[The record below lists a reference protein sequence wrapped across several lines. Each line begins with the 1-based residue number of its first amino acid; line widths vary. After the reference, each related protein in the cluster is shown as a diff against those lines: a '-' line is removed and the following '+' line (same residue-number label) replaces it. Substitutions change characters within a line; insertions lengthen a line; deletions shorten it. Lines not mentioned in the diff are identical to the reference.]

1 MAAPAPTKREDP
13 QPLRPRRVA
22 QEKKSKTHKRGPKKR
37 GRGLAV
43 NIVLYIFALIAIGAL
58 LYPTAANWFADR
70 RHNSEISG
78 YLSSVEKTPPAEREH
93 KLDVAYLYND
103 ELEVGPLFDPYL
115 MDPATME
122 ETSLYQAYLEVLR
135 VSGTEAI
142 GSLTYPRL
150 GIGLPI
156 YHGTSEEVLRKGVGH
171 LYGTSMPVGG
181 PGTHSVMTSHSGLW
195 NANLFTDLPKAKV
208 GDEFRINVLSEDHYY
223 VVRNIETVLPEGVES
238 LRIIEDEDWVT
249 LFTCVP
255 IGVNSHRI
263 LVQAERT
270 EGPINPG
277 GRHALDGDGVE
288 AGFPWWILIFLASA
302 AFLGWFLLVPPK
314 KKKKKKDEGDSGRK
328 LGEFVG
334 AVQTGTLEHGENP
347 KMGQDAADPPAPK
360 S

>member
-1 MAAPAPTKREDP
+1 M
-13 QPLRPRRVA
+13 
-22 QEKKSKTHKRGPKKR
+22 
-37 GRGLAV
+37 
-43 NIVLYIFALIAIGAL
+43 
-58 LYPTAANWFADR
+58 
-70 RHNSEISG
+70 
-78 YLSSVEKTPPAEREH
+78 
-93 KLDVAYLYND
+93 
-103 ELEVGPLFDPYL
+103 
-115 MDPATME
+115 
-122 ETSLYQAYLEVLR
+122 LR
-135 VSGTEAI
+135 VSGSDAI

-181 PGTHSVMTSHSGLW
+181 PGTHAVMTSHSGLW
-195 NANLFTDLPKAKV
+195 NAELFTNLPKAKV

-270 EGPINPG
+270 EGPMDPG
-277 GRHALDGDGVE
+277 GKRALDGDGVE
-288 AGFPWWILIFLASA
+288 AGFPWWILIFLGSA

-314 KKKKKKDEGDSGRK
+314 KKKKKDAEEPGGDLS
-328 LGEFVG
+328 EFVD
-334 AVQTGTLEHGENP
+334 ATVAGTLQRKGHPRAGP
-347 KMGQDAADPPAPK
+347 DDAKKLPPDG
-360 S
+360 